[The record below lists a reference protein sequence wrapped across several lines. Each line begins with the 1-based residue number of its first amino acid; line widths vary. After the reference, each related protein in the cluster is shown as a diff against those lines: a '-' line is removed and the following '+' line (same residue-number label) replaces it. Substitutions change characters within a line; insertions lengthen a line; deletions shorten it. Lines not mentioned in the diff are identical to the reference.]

1 MKKIINES
9 NLKELFKGNKAKKTN
24 PQDINFQGGCL
35 LDKPGPYTEL
45 NLEKER
51 KREQFGLE

>member
-9 NLKELFKGNKAKKTN
+9 NLIELLKGNKAKKIGA
-24 PQDINFQGGCL
+24 PDINLQGGCL

-51 KREQFGLE
+51 KREQILLD